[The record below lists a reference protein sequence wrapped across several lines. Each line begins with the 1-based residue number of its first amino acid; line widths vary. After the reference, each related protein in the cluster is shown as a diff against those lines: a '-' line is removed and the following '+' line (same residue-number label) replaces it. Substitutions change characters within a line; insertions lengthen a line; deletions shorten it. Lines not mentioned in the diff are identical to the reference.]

1 MNKSDMD
8 TLRLPARIE
17 SLKLFQ
23 DFTCQKLKGWG
34 LPQALEPK
42 VELILEEIL
51 ANVFNYAYA
60 AGTEGEAEVGC
71 ELKDGSLRFVIAD
84 WGAAFNP
91 LESPPPDLTDD
102 IDARK
107 VGGLGIFFVKEMVDA
122 IAYDRAHDQNIL
134 TIAIRVNSPNT

>member
-1 MNKSDMD
+1 MKQSAMD

-23 DFTCQKLKGWG
+23 NFACRKLTGWG
-34 LPQALEPK
+34 LPQALAPK

-51 ANVFNYAYA
+51 TNVFNYAYIAGA
-60 AGTEGEAEVGC
+60 AGEAELGC
-71 ELKDGSLRFVIAD
+71 DLQDGSLRFVIAD

-107 VGGLGIFFVKEMVDA
+107 VGGLGIFFVKKMVDD

-134 TIAIRVNSPNT
+134 TIAIRVE